1 MEGESMDYENVVL
14 DRQDP
19 VLVITLNR
27 PKANALSLDLVT
39 EIRTAVA
46 EAEVDPEIRAM
57 VITGGEGRFFA
68 AGADIPSL
76 QGSLGDPLA
85 EGSLL
90 AEGLQTMNLIDTCD
104 KPIVAAV
111 NGIALGGGC
120 ELALACHL
128 RIASDAAVFGQ
139 PEINLGI
146 IPGWGGTHR
155 LPLIIGEGR
164 AREWLLTGRQ
174 ISASEALEAGLVA
187 RVVPAAQLREAA
199 LELARTLAGK
209 PAVAMRVTLQILRE
223 RALHPEDGQQL
234 EAQGFTEA
242 AGSRDAAEG
251 ISAFLEKRQP
261 EFTGD

>member
-1 MEGESMDYENVVL
+1 MSYENIVL
-14 DRQDP
+14 DRQEP

-27 PKANALSLDLVT
+27 PKANALSMDLVT
-39 EIRTAVA
+39 EIGQAIDDA
-46 EAEVDPEIRAM
+46 ASDPAIRAV

-76 QGSLGDPLA
+76 QTSLDDPLA

-90 AEGLQTMNLIDTCD
+90 AQGLDTMNRIEACD
-104 KPIVAAV
+104 KPIIAAV

-128 RIASDAAVFGQ
+128 RIAAVSAVFGQ

-155 LPLIIGEGR
+155 LPMIIGDGR

-174 ISASEALEAGLVA
+174 VSAEEALQAGLVS
-187 RVVPAAQLREAA
+187 RLVPAAQLREAA
-199 LELARTLAGK
+199 LELARTVAGK
-209 PAVAMRVTLQILRE
+209 PAVAMRVTLNILRA
-223 RALHPEDGQQL
+223 RALRPEDGQQL
-234 EAQGFTEA
+234 EAQGFIEA
-242 AGSRDAAEG
+242 ARSQDAAEG

-261 EFTGD
+261 EFTGA